1 MSYKNSY
8 ESETVRIKVLYNENH
23 HVDKVKMRMN
33 SGYSTRADLLA
44 GLKFLEKNGFVLN
57 KRHEGQLTL
66 EEIAKYRGVVGTIS
80 IKPDVK
86 FTLVDDPSVAEL
98 SIDSYGLVDA
108 NFYLHDVIN
117 YMVDFL
123 VAFQYFY
130 NPHEYK

>member
-23 HVDKVKMRMN
+23 HVDKVKIRMN

-44 GLKFLEKNGFVLN
+44 GLKFLEKNGFTLN
-57 KRHEGQLTL
+57 KRHKGQLTL
-66 EEIAKYRGVVGTIS
+66 EEIEKYRGVVGTIS
-80 IKPDVK
+80 INPDVK
-86 FTLVDDPSVAEL
+86 FTLVDDPSVAEI
-98 SIDSYGLVDA
+98 SIDNYGLVDA

-123 VAFQYFY
+123 VAFHYFY